1 MFRRVK
7 YAIIL
12 CGIWRNIA
20 AVNIVSS
27 QWRMPVET
35 QNLASPE
42 EVKASCSSY
51 NQCVVIA
58 FVACET
64 QDFASLLLVCGVM
77 NWLLVL
83 CRGGVVGQCGCKN
96 SVVRLLC
103 WDKFIN
109 FAVI

>member
-1 MFRRVK
+1 MQ
-7 YAIIL
+7 
-12 CGIWRNIA
+12 RNKM
-20 AVNIVSS
+20 VDNIVSS

-42 EVKASCSSY
+42 EVSASCSSY
-51 NQCVVIA
+51 NRRVVIA
-58 FVACET
+58 YVACET
-64 QDFASLLLVCGVM
+64 QDFASLLLACGVM

>member
-1 MFRRVK
+1 
-7 YAIIL
+7 
-12 CGIWRNIA
+12 
-20 AVNIVSS
+20 
-27 QWRMPVET
+27 MPVET

-42 EVKASCSSY
+42 EDCASCSSY
-51 NQCVVIA
+51 NRHVVIA
-58 FVACET
+58 FIACET

-77 NWLLVL
+77 NWQLVL
-83 CRGGVVGQCGCKN
+83 CHGGVVGLCGCKN

>member
-1 MFRRVK
+1 MQ
-7 YAIIL
+7 
-12 CGIWRNIA
+12 RNKM
-20 AVNIVSS
+20 VNNDVLS
-27 QWRMPVET
+27 QWREPVET
-35 QNLASPE
+35 QNLASPK
-42 EVKASCSSY
+42 EVMAICSCY
-51 NQCVVIA
+51 NRHVVIA
-58 FVACET
+58 YVACET

>member
-1 MFRRVK
+1 
-7 YAIIL
+7 
-12 CGIWRNIA
+12 
-20 AVNIVSS
+20 
-27 QWRMPVET
+27 MPVET

>member
-1 MFRRVK
+1 MQ
-7 YAIIL
+7 
-12 CGIWRNIA
+12 RNKM
-20 AVNIVSS
+20 VNNVVSS

-42 EVKASCSSY
+42 EDCAIYPCY
-51 NQCVVIA
+51 NQHVVIA
-58 FVACET
+58 SVACET

-77 NWLLVL
+77 NWQLVL
-83 CRGGVVGQCGCKN
+83 CHGGVVGLCGCKN

>member
-1 MFRRVK
+1 
-7 YAIIL
+7 
-12 CGIWRNIA
+12 
-20 AVNIVSS
+20 
-27 QWRMPVET
+27 MPVET
-35 QNLASPE
+35 QNLASPV
-42 EVKASCSSY
+42 EVCASCSCY
-51 NQCVVIA
+51 NQHVVIA

-77 NWLLVL
+77 NRRLAL
-83 CRGGVVGQCGCKN
+83 CHGSDEGMYGCKN

>member
-1 MFRRVK
+1 MQLNKRV
-7 YAIIL
+7 
-12 CGIWRNIA
+12 NN
-20 AVNIVSS
+20 VVSS

-35 QNLASPE
+35 QNLAFPE

-77 NWLLVL
+77 NWQLVL
-83 CRGGVVGQCGCKN
+83 CHGGVVGLCGCKN
-96 SVVRLLC
+96 NVVRLLC

>member
-42 EVKASCSSY
+42 EVSAICSCY
-51 NQCVVIA
+51 NRRVVIA
-58 FVACET
+58 SVACET
-64 QDFASLLLVCGVM
+64 QDFASLLLACSAIKWWIILFHHSGVC
-77 NWLLVL
+77 L
-83 CRGGVVGQCGCKN
+83 
-96 SVVRLLC
+96 
-103 WDKFIN
+103 
-109 FAVI
+109 

>member
-1 MFRRVK
+1 MRHNKMVD
-7 YAIIL
+7 I
-12 CGIWRNIA
+12 
-20 AVNIVSS
+20 VVSS

-35 QNLASPE
+35 QNLACTEGVS
-42 EVKASCSSY
+42 ASCSIY
-51 NQCVVIA
+51 NRLIEIE
-58 FVACET
+58 FVARET

>member
-12 CGIWRNIA
+12 CGIWRNIS

-42 EVKASCSSY
+42 EVCAICSSY
-51 NQCVVIA
+51 NRRVVIA
-58 FVACET
+58 SVACET
-64 QDFASLLLVCGVM
+64 QDFASLLLAC
-77 NWLLVL
+77 
-83 CRGGVVGQCGCKN
+83 
-96 SVVRLLC
+96 SVI
-103 WDKFIN
+103 KG
-109 FAVI
+109 

>member
-42 EVKASCSSY
+42 EVCAICSCY
-51 NQCVVIA
+51 NRRVVIA
-58 FVACET
+58 SVACET
-64 QDFASLLLVCGVM
+64 QDFASLLLACSVIKWWIILFHHSGVC
-77 NWLLVL
+77 L
-83 CRGGVVGQCGCKN
+83 
-96 SVVRLLC
+96 
-103 WDKFIN
+103 
-109 FAVI
+109 

>member
-1 MFRRVK
+1 MQ
-7 YAIIL
+7 
-12 CGIWRNIA
+12 RNKM
-20 AVNIVSS
+20 VDNDVLS
-27 QWRMPVET
+27 QWREPVET

-51 NQCVVIA
+51 YQCFVIA

-64 QDFASLLLVCGVM
+64 HDFASLLLVCGVM